1 MASPEVGEQ
10 FGRRSDR
17 REAQH
22 GAVRRDRGVEPAGH
36 PLVVALR
43 RTGCRRNFSW
53 LFFLVRFVAMRLRD
67 GRTWI
72 IRALIPTE
80 FSRARLR
87 AQLRRRRV

>member
-10 FGRRSDR
+10 FGRRSAR

-22 GAVRRDRGVEPAGH
+22 GAVIRDRGVEPAGH

-53 LFFLVRFVAMRLRD
+53 AVLSRPFRAMSLRD

-80 FSRARLR
+80 FSRPRLR
-87 AQLRRRRV
+87 AQPC